1 MIPYNKL
8 MLNGTVMHGE
18 VVEVGPK
25 GVVINGRESPINFDY
40 LVLATGSSYAFPGRL
55 FLLSCAFPPLTYFP
69 FKARLHFPHVMLQ
82 WINTP
87 RLRKCY
93 KRSRK
98 C

>member
-55 FLLSCAFPPLTYFP
+55 FLSFSFPPLTFFP
-69 FKARLHFPHVMLQ
+69 FKARLLFPHVMLQ

-87 RLRKCY
+87 RLRMCY